1 MPDNENKKQI
11 KSRQRVADHG
21 DYNIKSLM
29 PFRQL
34 LDRCKVEDDVRA
46 AYAKFFDIPFDASEY
61 IDLYTPQV
69 LFEFKY
75 DKNLARHS
83 EKARV
88 LAQSLYYVRR
98 LRFGDIDELKSSED
112 TLFSTEEMTS
122 LLQGLRPVPPTLCLA
137 DVNEAILTP
146 TADWQEFVADEQGRF
161 DWTLSPSSPDE
172 RLIKALVNDRKLQE
186 LHTFNL
192 KDDQELAFFSERLT
206 EKLQQQL
213 SIEGLQVKKQITEQ
227 NFEQVYQYWNRVFGD
242 AVRNGYKP
250 SRYFVSD
257 IQKGNTIL
265 NNGSVLFRVDGTYI
279 PKKIVTKD
287 YNWFWSLFD
296 KISDIDTVRGIL
308 AKVDRLTDDTLR
320 RFHGEYYTPIPFATK
335 ALDYITETIGKE
347 WWKSGEYRLW
357 DMAAGTGNLE
367 YNLPAAAWKY
377 CYLSTLEETDVEHL
391 HRLFPDA
398 TVFQYNYLDDDSE
411 HISEKVQKV
420 HQGLGDEE
428 TFTPYQKLPVQLVA
442 DLANPNLKWIVFI
455 NPPFAT
461 AQTAGTQIGTSK
473 MGVSDTQIRKMMHS
487 ENLGEVSRELFSQF
501 IYRIKYEFHGRQAHL
516 ALFSKIKYLNAT
528 NDQKLRENLFR
539 FQFEKGFVFSSIN
552 FAGTSIASQ
561 FPVGM
566 LIWNLNKD
574 ENLSEQH
581 ISLDIYDTHGIK
593 TGEKTI
599 RIEEK
604 EKFLSKW
611 IARPAATNKFPPLG
625 SAIEVKANNKDRRDR
640 ITDGFLASLMCAGND
655 FQHKNLVYFL
665 SGPSVSAGAFSVTS
679 DNFEQAMVVHT
690 ARRAPQATWLNDR
703 DQFMAPQKE
712 LSAEFITDC
721 VVWSLFSDS
730 NQTAALKDVVYEG
743 KTYQVHNHFFPFA
756 LEEVKQWQVTD
767 PDIRQTLMAG
777 ETTFV
782 AQWLAKRVLSTHSA
796 ELLACAKEIYKF
808 YFLHLNELRTTKF
821 KIQTWDAGWYQIR
834 MALQN
839 ANLAEDLLEQRKQL
853 HRNLRDKL
861 LPQLYEYGIVSSV

>member
-1 MPDNENKKQI
+1 MPSIENTTQI

-21 DYNIKSLM
+21 GYNIKSLM
-29 PFRQL
+29 PFRKL
-34 LDRCKVEDDVRA
+34 LDHCKVEADVRA

-75 DKNLARHS
+75 DKNLVRYT
-83 EKARV
+83 EKARI
-88 LAQSLYYVRR
+88 LAQALYYVRR
-98 LRFGDIDELKSSED
+98 LRFGDIDELKAKED

-146 TADWQEFVADEQGRF
+146 TADWQEYVADEQGRY

-186 LHTFNL
+186 VHTFNL
-192 KDDQELAFFSERLT
+192 QDDHELAFFSERLT

-213 SIEGLQVKKQITEQ
+213 SIEGLRVKKQITER

-257 IQKGNTIL
+257 IQEGNTII
-265 NNGSVLFRVDGTYI
+265 NSGNVLFRVDGTYI

-320 RFHGEYYTPIPFATK
+320 RFQGEYYTPIPFATK
-335 ALDYITETIGKE
+335 ALDYIAETVGKD

-398 TVFQYNYLDDDSE
+398 TVFQYNYLNDDSD
-411 HISEKVQKV
+411 HIAEKIQKV
-420 HQGLGDEE
+420 HQGLADEE

-461 AQTAGTQIGTSK
+461 AQTAGTKTKTSK
-473 MGVSDTQIRKMMHS
+473 AGVSDTQIRIMMHS

-516 ALFSKIKYLNAT
+516 ALFSTLKYLNAT
-528 NDQKLRENLFR
+528 NDEKFR
-539 FQFEKGFVFSSIN
+539 NKVVRFGFEKGFTFSSAN
-552 FAGTSIASQ
+552 FSGPKKENA

-566 LIWNLNKD
+566 LVWDLNKAKSLD
-574 ENLSEQH
+574 EQH
-581 ISLDIYDTHGIK
+581 ITLDIYDTHGIK

-599 RIEEK
+599 KIEK
-604 EKFLSKW
+604 KDNFLSKW
-611 IARPAATNKFPPLG
+611 ITRPAATNKFPPFG

-640 ITDGFLASLMCAGND
+640 IADGFLASLMCKGND
-655 FQHKNLVYFL
+655 FQNQNNTSLL
-665 SGPSVSAGAFSVTS
+665 SGPYVSAGALSVTP

-712 LSAEFITDC
+712 LSAEFVTDC

-756 LEEVKQWQVTD
+756 LEEVKQWQMTD
-767 PDIRQTLMAG
+767 PDIKQTLMAG

-782 AQWLAKRVLSTHSA
+782 AQWLAKRELSIHSE
-796 ELLACAKEIYKF
+796 ELFAYAKEIYRF
-808 YFLHLNELRTTKF
+808 YFSHLNELRTTKF

-839 ANLAEDLLEQRKQL
+839 ANLAEDLLEQRRQL
-853 HRNLRDKL
+853 HRNLREKL
-861 LPQLYEYGIVSSV
+861 LPQLCEYGIVSSV

>member
-1 MPDNENKKQI
+1 MSINENTKQI

-21 DYNIKSLM
+21 GYNIKSLM
-29 PFRQL
+29 PFRKL
-34 LDRCKVEDDVRA
+34 LDHCKVEADVRA

-75 DKNLARHS
+75 DKNLVRYT
-83 EKARV
+83 EKARI
-88 LAQSLYYVRR
+88 LAQALYYVRR
-98 LRFGDIDELKSSED
+98 LRFGDIDELKAKED

-146 TADWQEFVADEQGRF
+146 TADWQEYVADEQGRY

-186 LHTFNL
+186 VHTFNL
-192 KDDQELAFFSERLT
+192 KDDHELAFFSERLT

-213 SIEGLQVKKQITEQ
+213 SIEGLRVKKQITER

-257 IQKGNTIL
+257 IQEGNTII
-265 NNGSVLFRVDGTYI
+265 NSGNVLFRVDGTYI

-320 RFHGEYYTPIPFATK
+320 RFQGEYYTPIPFATK
-335 ALDYITETIGKE
+335 ALDYIAETVGKD

-398 TVFQYNYLDDDSE
+398 TVFQYNYLNDDSD
-411 HISEKVQKV
+411 HIAEKIQKV
-420 HQGLGDEE
+420 HQGLADEE

-461 AQTAGTQIGTSK
+461 AQTAGTKTKTSK
-473 MGVSDTQIRKMMHS
+473 AGVSDTQIRIMMHS

-516 ALFSKIKYLNAT
+516 ALFSTLKYLNAT
-528 NDQKLRENLFR
+528 NDEKFR
-539 FQFEKGFVFSSIN
+539 NKVVRFGFEKGFTFSSAN
-552 FAGTSIASQ
+552 FSGPKKENA

-566 LIWNLNKD
+566 LVWDLNKAKSLD
-574 ENLSEQH
+574 EQH
-581 ISLDIYDTHGIK
+581 ITLDIYDTHGIK

-599 RIEEK
+599 KIEK
-604 EKFLSKW
+604 KDNFLSKW
-611 IARPAATNKFPPLG
+611 ITRPAATNKFPPFG

-640 ITDGFLASLMCAGND
+640 IADGFLASLMCKGND
-655 FQHKNLVYFL
+655 FQNQNNTSLL
-665 SGPSVSAGAFSVTS
+665 SGPYVSAGALSVTP

-712 LSAEFITDC
+712 LSAEFVTDC
-721 VVWSLFSDS
+721 VVWSLFADS
-730 NQTAALKDVVYEG
+730 NQTAALKDVTYEV
-743 KTYQVHNHFFPFA
+743 KIYQVHNHFFPFA

-767 PDIRQTLMAG
+767 PDIKQTLMSG

-782 AQWLAKRVLSTHSA
+782 AQWLANRELSTHST

-808 YFLHLNELRTTKF
+808 YFSHLNELRTTKF

-839 ANLAEDLLEQRKQL
+839 ANLADDLLEQRKQL